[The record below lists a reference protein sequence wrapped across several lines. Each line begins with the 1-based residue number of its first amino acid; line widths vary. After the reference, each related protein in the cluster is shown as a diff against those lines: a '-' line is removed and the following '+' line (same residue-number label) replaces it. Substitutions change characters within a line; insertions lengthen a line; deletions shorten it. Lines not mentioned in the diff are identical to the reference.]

1 MNTPIVVDTPLVA
14 AFIGKT
20 EAHVRWL
27 VSKGVLTP
35 VGKARREG
43 RGGRPRTLFDL
54 RQVCTALGLN
64 TPRGEV
70 L

>member
-1 MNTPIVVDTPLVA
+1 MKAPIVVDTRVVA

-35 VGKARREG
+35 VGKAPREG

-54 RQVCTALGLN
+54 RQVEAALGLD
-64 TPRGEV
+64 TPKGEM